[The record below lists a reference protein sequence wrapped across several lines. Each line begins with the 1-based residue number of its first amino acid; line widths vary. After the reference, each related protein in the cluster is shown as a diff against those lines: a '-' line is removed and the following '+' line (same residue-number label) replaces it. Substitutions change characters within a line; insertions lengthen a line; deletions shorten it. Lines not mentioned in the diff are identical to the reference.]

1 MGRIRLYK
9 STSCTRCPI
18 AKFILN
24 RVLITMELDY
34 KSLVEERD
42 TEKDSEALAELLM
55 LDCDKTPVIKL
66 GGVLIKEE
74 EALKERIVR
83 EGIERW
89 IASGRPD

>member
-1 MGRIRLYK
+1 MGKIRLYK
-9 STSCTRCPI
+9 SPSCTRCPI

-24 RVLITMELDY
+24 RVLITMGLDY
-34 KSLVEERD
+34 DSLVEERD
-42 TEKDSEALAELLM
+42 TEKDSEAMAELLM

-66 GGVLIKEE
+66 GDVLIKEE
-74 EALKERIVR
+74 EALKEKIVR